1 LTSETRTSALGRMI
15 AAKSACSASS
25 RVSRSSRAI
34 RIVDRAVLL
43 YVKGSRGDHFRNR
56 VRVPRGVTALTARNE
71 GNEAGVPAA
80 THCDFCGRTTVEAGP
95 MVAGNALVQSGK
107 RQDDAHVCADCVE
120 ACEGLF
126 RRRERKQPPSGK
138 LPTPRQLV
146 AHLDEYIIGQ
156 ERVKRTLAVAVI
168 NHYKRVWASSRP
180 IEDPGL
186 KDVEVAKS
194 NVLLI
199 GPTGCGKTA
208 LAQTLAR
215 RLNVPF
221 AIGDAT
227 TLTEAGYVGED
238 VENLILKLVR
248 EADFDVSLA
257 ERGIIYIDEIDKIG
271 KTSQN
276 VSITR
281 DVSGEGVQQALLKM
295 LEGTVAN
302 VPPQGGRKHPEQ
314 EYLQVD
320 TSQILFICGG
330 TFVGLEEIIGKR
342 LGRKLIGFGRGEM
355 TTDEELERNELVAQV
370 TPEDLERYGMIPEL
384 VGRLPIISTLDQLSV
399 DDLAKIL
406 TQPKDALLKQYQV
419 LFHHDEASLSFT
431 EPAVQ
436 EIARLAKARGTGARA
451 LRSIMEGIMLDIM
464 YELPDRDPGQT
475 YVLTDRV
482 VRGEDSLFPQEAAA

>member
-1 LTSETRTSALGRMI
+1 
-15 AAKSACSASS
+15 
-25 RVSRSSRAI
+25 
-34 RIVDRAVLL
+34 
-43 YVKGSRGDHFRNR
+43 
-56 VRVPRGVTALTARNE
+56 
-71 GNEAGVPAA
+71 
-80 THCDFCGRTTVEAGP
+80 
-95 MVAGNALVQSGK
+95 MVAGNALVQRGL
-107 RQDDAHVCADCVE
+107 RNNDAHVCADCVE

-126 RRRERKQPPSGK
+126 RRRERKQPPVAK

-156 ERVKRTLAVAVI
+156 ERVKKTLAVAVI
-168 NHYKRVWASSRP
+168 NHYKRVWASSKP
-180 IEDPGL
+180 IEDERL
-186 KDVEVAKS
+186 RDVEVSKS

-248 EADFDVSLA
+248 EADFDVPLA

-281 DVSGEGVQQALLKM
+281 DVSGEGVQQALLKL

-342 LGRKLIGFGRGEM
+342 IGRKLIGFGRGNNAS
-355 TTDEELERNELVAQV
+355 TDRARELERNEIVAQV
-370 TPEDLERYGMIPEL
+370 TPEDLERFGMIPEL
-384 VGRLPIISTLDQLSV
+384 VGRLPVISTLDQLSV

-406 TQPKDALLKQYQV
+406 TEPKDALFKQYQV
-419 LFHHDEASLSFT
+419 LFHHDDATLEFT
-431 EPAVQ
+431 DPAIR

-451 LRSIMEGIMLDIM
+451 LRSILEGIMIDIM
-464 YELPDRDPGQT
+464 YDLPERPPGQR
-475 YVLTDRV
+475 YVLNDRV
-482 VRGEDSLFPQEAAA
+482 VRGEESLFGQAAA

>member
-1 LTSETRTSALGRMI
+1 
-15 AAKSACSASS
+15 
-25 RVSRSSRAI
+25 
-34 RIVDRAVLL
+34 
-43 YVKGSRGDHFRNR
+43 
-56 VRVPRGVTALTARNE
+56 
-71 GNEAGVPAA
+71 
-80 THCDFCGRTTVEAGP
+80 
-95 MVAGNALVQSGK
+95 MVAGNALVQRSV
-107 RQDDAHVCADCVE
+107 RDHDAHVCAECVD

-126 RRRERKQPPSGK
+126 RRREQKEPPMGK

-146 AHLDEYIIGQ
+146 AHLDDYIIGQ
-156 ERVKRTLAVAVI
+156 ERVKRTLSVAVI
-168 NHYKRVWASSRP
+168 NHYKRVWAATRP
-180 IEDPGL
+180 IDDPLL

-194 NVLLI
+194 NVLMI

-248 EADFDVSLA
+248 EADFDIPLA

-342 LGRKLIGFGRGEM
+342 LGRKMIGFGGGTASADRAK
-355 TTDEELERNELVAQV
+355 ELERNELVAQV
-370 TPEDLERYGMIPEL
+370 TPEDLERFGMIPEL
-384 VGRLPIISTLDQLSV
+384 VGRLPIISALDQLSV

-406 TQPKDALLKQYQV
+406 VEPKDALLKQYQV
-419 LFHHDEASLSFT
+419 LFHHDDAALEFT
-431 EPAVQ
+431 PPAVR

-451 LRSIMEGIMLDIM
+451 LRSIMERIMLDIM
-464 YELPDRDPGQT
+464 FELPDRAPGQK
-475 YVLTDRV
+475 YVLTDKV
-482 VRGEDSLFPQEAAA
+482 VRGEESLFAHEVAA

>member
-1 LTSETRTSALGRMI
+1 MTPTFAP
-15 AAKSACSASS
+15 SASTPAKDS
-25 RVSRSSRAI
+25 SAAASRSSR
-34 RIVDRAVLL
+34 RW
-43 YVKGSRGDHFRNR
+43 GSSRPLASSSRTWTTTSSGRNASSGR
-56 VRVPRGVTALTARNE
+56 FPSPSSTTTSGS
-71 GNEAGVPAA
+71 GAA
-80 THCDFCGRTTVEAGP
+80 T
-95 MVAGNALVQSGK
+95 K
-107 RQDDAHVCADCVE
+107 
-120 ACEGLF
+120 
-126 RRRERKQPPSGK
+126 
-138 LPTPRQLV
+138 
-146 AHLDEYIIGQ
+146 
-156 ERVKRTLAVAVI
+156 
-168 NHYKRVWASSRP
+168 P
-180 IEDPGL
+180 IEDPLL

-248 EADFDVSLA
+248 EADFDIPLA

-342 LGRKLIGFGRGEM
+342 LGRKMIGFGGGSPSADRAK
-355 TTDEELERNELVAQV
+355 ELERNELVAQV
-370 TPEDLERYGMIPEL
+370 TPEDLERFGMIPEL
-384 VGRLPIISTLDQLSV
+384 VGRLPIITTLDQLSI

-406 TQPKDALLKQYQV
+406 VEPKDALLKQYQV
-419 LFHHDEASLSFT
+419 LFHHDDAALEFT
-431 EPAVQ
+431 PPAVR

-451 LRSIMEGIMLDIM
+451 LRSIMENIMLDIM
-464 YELPDRDPGQT
+464 FELPDRPPGQK
-475 YVLTDRV
+475 YVLTDKV
-482 VRGEDSLFPQEAAA
+482 VRGEESLFAHDAAAA